1 MLRIFIKLLR
11 HDRAATAIE
20 YGLICALIAVAGVG
34 AFRAFGGAASG
45 VWGNVQNAAT
55 NSMN

>member
-1 MLRIFIKLLR
+1 MRIFIKLLR